1 MLCSVAK
8 RKKRK
13 EKKEG
18 QPRGQHRS
26 LKRREKETR
35 EDETI
40 WKFLA
45 RKDVGK
51 VLVSHR
57 VFAGKIRGKRRHWL
71 RSE

>member
-13 EKKEG
+13 RVNREVNTGSSE
-18 QPRGQHRS
+18 
-26 LKRREKETR
+26 RRQKETR

-57 VFAGKIRGKRRHWL
+57 VFAGKIRGKRRHLL